1 VPAKTYD
8 FSASLDKESLMSGLK
23 VLIAEDETV
32 SRKLLQASLTKWGC
46 QVVSATNG
54 QDACEALREGG
65 IDLCILDWEMP
76 NMTGPEVCQWL
87 RSSNLDQSYVILL
100 TTKNEPEDIEAGF
113 EAGAD
118 DYMIKPFQGDALRD
132 RISELAQRIPVADCS
147 AVWGQLTA

>member
-1 VPAKTYD
+1 
-8 FSASLDKESLMSGLK
+8 MSGLK